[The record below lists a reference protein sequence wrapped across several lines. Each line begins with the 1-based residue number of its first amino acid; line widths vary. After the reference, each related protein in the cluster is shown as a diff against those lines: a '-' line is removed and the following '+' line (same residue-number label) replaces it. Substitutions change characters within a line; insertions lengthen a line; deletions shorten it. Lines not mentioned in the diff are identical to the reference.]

1 MQRVNNGF
9 NKFKMDDLTHVKM
22 LIVQEMWKIPLYH
35 SSIIAKYW
43 VTYVLI
49 HYNKCKILFV
59 NNVFHI
65 LKMNSSTL
73 IIEKMWKKSQI
84 HYNINMGF

>member
-1 MQRVNNGF
+1 MNNGF

-22 LIVQEMWKIPLYH
+22 FIIQEMWKFSLTH

-43 VTYVLI
+43 LAYVLI
-49 HYNKCKILFV
+49 YYNNYKKLFV
-59 NNVFHI
+59 NNGFNI

-73 IIEKMWKKSQI
+73 IIEKMWKKLLI
-84 HYNINMGF
+84 HYNINVRF